1 MKPEIWEAAITVARR
16 VGYQNVTRQA
26 LADQLGQNLNW
37 VHNNCRVSE
46 IVARLRTEAV
56 QHGLQAGDRG
66 LSNSGPGRNWGEE
79 DKKRLLDC
87 AWKIA
92 TEQGLARTTREA
104 VAYAAEVAPSTV
116 NARWGNIR
124 DLRAAVVKRAQQE
137 GNASLIAQAQGLGL
151 IPA

>member
-1 MKPEIWEAAITVARR
+1 MKPEIWDAAITVARR

-46 IVARLRTEAV
+46 IVAELRQKAPLL
-56 QHGLQAGDRG
+56 GLQAGDRG
-66 LSNSGPGRNWGEE
+66 HSNSGPGRNWGEE
-79 DKKRLLDC
+79 DKKRLFDC
-87 AWKIA
+87 AWQIA
-92 TEQGLARTTREA
+92 TERGLARTTREA

-124 DLRAAVVKRAQQE
+124 DLREAVARHAQKE
-137 GNASLIAQAQGLGL
+137 GHSNLVAQAQALGI